1 MVYLHIKEAFVE
13 TGWHSVG
20 DPNQLDA
27 NKNYALLY
35 NANLMK
41 HVNSGQGTPLM
52 PNRTF
57 LTYIYSL
64 FNENLKPNPWS
75 RISGCSAR
83 I

>member
-13 TGWHSVG
+13 TGWPSVG
-20 DPNQLDA
+20 DPNQPDA
-27 NKNYALLY
+27 NMNYALLY
-35 NANLMK
+35 NANLVK

-57 LTYIYSL
+57 RTYIYGL
-64 FNENLKPNPWS
+64 FNENLKPNPRS
-75 RISGCSAR
+75 RISGCSTW